1 MTIEKNNLNS
11 TAATAINLSV
21 SEKLKNKLQIEKS
34 THVIV
39 RSSRLQ
45 PGVVNK
51 ILTKIKE
58 NFKLENNEEAAS
70 ILAILFQQGG
80 TARSCD
86 GNMSIRIFDQEIK
99 LAQIRKIL
107 KENSCDKGER
117 KLARSLADTI
127 QEVCLIMEI
136 PGNLYNK
143 IQKKDLKRTFTMEEK
158 VWLSDFQSDNEN
170 CPTELRELI
179 LQTFKKEKSS
189 KTSKKTTKSKNN

>member
-1 MTIEKNNLNS
+1 MTTKKNNLNS

-21 SEKLKNKLQIEKS
+21 SENLKNKLQIEKNNYV
-34 THVIV
+34 TA

-45 PGVVNK
+45 PGVVDK

-107 KENSCDKGER
+107 KENSCNKGER
-117 KLARSLADTI
+117 KLALTLLDRISLVEDSNFVINFYASNLFMD
-127 QEVCLIMEI
+127 QAVLIS
-136 PGNLYNK
+136 N
-143 IQKKDLKRTFTMEEK
+143 
-158 VWLSDFQSDNEN
+158 
-170 CPTELRELI
+170 
-179 LQTFKKEKSS
+179 
-189 KTSKKTTKSKNN
+189 SKKQQVLYDCC

>member
-1 MTIEKNNLNS
+1 MTIEKNNLTS
-11 TAATAINLSV
+11 TAATAINSPV
-21 SEKLKNKLQIEKS
+21 SENLKKRLQIEKDNYV
-34 THVIV
+34 TA

-45 PGVVNK
+45 PGVVDK

-58 NFKLENNEEAAS
+58 NFKLENNEEASS
-70 ILAILFQQGG
+70 IIAILFQQGG

-86 GNMSIRIFDQEIK
+86 GNMSIRIFDQDIK

-107 KENSCDKGER
+107 KENSCNKGER
-117 KLARSLADTI
+117 KLARSLANTI

-143 IQKKDLKRTFTMEEK
+143 IQKKDLKRTFTIEEK

-170 CPTELRELI
+170 CPAELRELI

-189 KTSKKTTKSKNN
+189 KKNTKNKNN